1 MAQVVKDII
10 KSKLKEMKL
19 KKNTKILICG
29 LTYKK
34 NVADLRNSLALKILK
49 MFKNKNKYIKGFD
62 PLIDSNTAKNNGL
75 FTNANQIKNF
85 DVFIVLTNHSKMKK
99 ILKKVNK
106 NKIIIPI

>member
-19 KKNTKILICG
+19 KKIQKYLSVDLHI
-29 LTYKK
+29 K